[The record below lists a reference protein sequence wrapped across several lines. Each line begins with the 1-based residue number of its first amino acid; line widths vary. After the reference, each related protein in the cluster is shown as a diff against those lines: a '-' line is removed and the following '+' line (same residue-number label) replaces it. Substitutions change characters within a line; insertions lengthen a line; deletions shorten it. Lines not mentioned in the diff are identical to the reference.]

1 MIFIAFREMKSLPGN
16 HRSAAEGGDEGE
28 LMG

>member
-1 MIFIAFREMKSLPGN
+1 VIFVAFREMQSLPGN
-16 HRSAAEGGDEGE
+16 HRSAAEEGNEGE